1 MFEIVDNK
9 KQKAIIKVIGVGGC
23 GGNAIDYMI
32 EKNVMGVDFICANT
46 DLQALQKS
54 QASTIVQ
61 IGEMLTQ
68 GLGAGSRPDTGKQ
81 AAIDDKEKIV
91 EAIDGADML
100 FITAGM
106 GGGTWTGATPVIA
119 QIAKELGILT
129 VAVFTKPFDFEWR
142 RTQVAKD
149 GIEELVNYVDS
160 LITIPNE
167 KLMGVLGDE
176 VTFVD
181 AFGAANEVLYSAV
194 LGISEIINNPGMINV
209 DFADV
214 RTVMSEMGMAM
225 IGSGFAEGS
234 DRAEIAAKSAV
245 ACPLLED
252 VNLNNAKGILVN
264 ISASKDFKMK
274 EYFEI
279 MDIIKQ
285 YASENATIIVG
296 NVIDESMSNS
306 IRVTMVATGLTGSYQ
321 INEQNESVM
330 QAFVYDDKDKSTK
343 ESEDEDNP
351 KEDESLNV
359 FADNSNNNNQT
370 FSSDND
376 DEYDIPAFLRKNKW
390 SYKEQFRM
398 KWVRLELVCIPGK
411 KLK

>member
-1 MFEIVDNK
+1 MFEIVENK

-81 AAIDDKEKIV
+81 AAIDDKEKII

-106 GGGTWTGATPVIA
+106 GGGTGTGATPVIA
-119 QIAKELGILT
+119 QIAKDLGILT
-129 VAVFTKPFDFEWR
+129 VAVVTKPFDFEGR

-194 LGISEIINNPGMINV
+194 LGIAEIINNPGMINV

-264 ISASKDFKMK
+264 ISASRDFKMK

-306 IRVTMVATGLTGSYQ
+306 IRVTMVATGLTGSLPADEK
-321 INEQNESVM
+321 NKNVM
-330 QAFVYDDKDKSTK
+330 QAFVYENKDDIDAQSDDNNADKD
-343 ESEDEDNP
+343 ESI
-351 KEDESLNV
+351 NV
-359 FADNSNNNNQT
+359 FADSSSNNNQS

-376 DEYDIPAFLRKNKW
+376 DEYDIPAFLRKK
-390 SYKEQFRM
+390 
-398 KWVRLELVCIPGK
+398 
-411 KLK
+411 

>member
-106 GGGTWTGATPVIA
+106 GGGTGTGATPVIA

-129 VAVFTKPFDFEWR
+129 VAVVTKPFEFEGR

-149 GIEELVNYVDS
+149 GIDELVNYVDS

-194 LGISEIINNPGMINV
+194 LGIAEIINNPGMINV

-264 ISASKDFKMK
+264 ISTSKDFKMK

-321 INEQNESVM
+321 IDEKNENVM
-330 QAFVYDDKDKSTK
+330 QSFVYDDKDKSTT
-343 ESEDEDNP
+343 EDENNSED
-351 KEDESLNV
+351 DESLNV
-359 FADNSNNNNQT
+359 FADNSNNNQI

-376 DEYDIPAFLRKNKW
+376 DEYDIPAFLRKK
-390 SYKEQFRM
+390 
-398 KWVRLELVCIPGK
+398 
-411 KLK
+411 

>member
-1 MFEIVDNK
+1 MFEIVENK
-9 KQKAIIKVIGVGGC
+9 KQKAVIKVIGVGGC

-81 AAIDDKEKIV
+81 AAIDDKEKII

-106 GGGTWTGATPVIA
+106 GGGTGTGATPVIA

-129 VAVFTKPFDFEWR
+129 VAVVTKPFDFEGR

-149 GIEELVNYVDS
+149 GINELVNYVDS

-194 LGISEIINNPGMINV
+194 LGIAEIINNPGMINV

-214 RTVMSEMGMAM
+214 RTVMGEMGMAM

-264 ISASKDFKMK
+264 ISASRDFKMK

-285 YASENATIIVG
+285 FASDNATIIVG

-306 IRVTMVATGLTGSYQ
+306 IRVTMVATGLTGSFSTDDKDE
-321 INEQNESVM
+321 NVM
-330 QAFVYDDKDKSTK
+330 QAFVYDD
-343 ESEDEDNP
+343 ESSNKGIENN
-351 KEDESLNV
+351 KNDESINV
-359 FADNSNNNNQT
+359 FADSEDINRHS
-370 FSSDND
+370 FSSDSD
-376 DEYDIPAFLRKNKW
+376 DQYDVPAFLRKK
-390 SYKEQFRM
+390 
-398 KWVRLELVCIPGK
+398 
-411 KLK
+411 

>member
-1 MFEIVDNK
+1 MFEIVENK
-9 KQKAIIKVIGVGGC
+9 KQKAVIKVIGVGGC

-46 DLQALQKS
+46 DLKALQKS

-81 AAIDDKEKIV
+81 AAIDDREKII

-106 GGGTWTGATPVIA
+106 GGGTGTGATPVIA

-129 VAVFTKPFDFEWR
+129 VAVVTKPFDFEGR
-142 RTQVAKD
+142 RTQVAED
-149 GIEELVNYVDS
+149 GINELVNYVDS

-167 KLMGVLGDE
+167 KLMAVLGDE

-194 LGISEIINNPGMINV
+194 LGIAEIINNPGMINV

-214 RTVMSEMGMAM
+214 RTVMGEMGMAM

-264 ISASKDFKMK
+264 ISASRDFKMK

-285 YASENATIIVG
+285 FASENATIIVG

-306 IRVTMVATGLTGSYQ
+306 IRVTMVATGLTGSFSPEEK
-321 INEQNESVM
+321 NDNVM
-330 QAFVYDDKDKSTK
+330 QAFVYDDNSPMDDGETNT
-343 ESEDEDNP
+343 SED
-351 KEDESLNV
+351 SINV
-359 FADNSNNNNQT
+359 FADSTNNHSHR
-370 FSSDND
+370 FSSEGD
-376 DEYDIPAFLRKNKW
+376 DEYDVPAFLRKK
-390 SYKEQFRM
+390 
-398 KWVRLELVCIPGK
+398 
-411 KLK
+411 

>member
-1 MFEIVDNK
+1 MFEIVENK

-81 AAIDDKEKIV
+81 AAIDDKEKII

-106 GGGTWTGATPVIA
+106 GGGTGTGATPVIA
-119 QIAKELGILT
+119 QIAKDLGILT
-129 VAVFTKPFDFEWR
+129 VAVVTKPFDFEGR

-194 LGISEIINNPGMINV
+194 LGIAEIINNPGMINV

-264 ISASKDFKMK
+264 ISASRDFKMK

-306 IRVTMVATGLTGSYQ
+306 IRVTMVATGLTGSLPADEK
-321 INEQNESVM
+321 NKNVM
-330 QAFVYDDKDKSTK
+330 QAFVYENKDDIDAQADDDNNADKD
-343 ESEDEDNP
+343 ESI
-351 KEDESLNV
+351 NV
-359 FADNSNNNNQT
+359 FADSSSNNNQS

-376 DEYDIPAFLRKNKW
+376 DEYDIPAFLRKK
-390 SYKEQFRM
+390 
-398 KWVRLELVCIPGK
+398 
-411 KLK
+411 

>member
-32 EKNVMGVDFICANT
+32 EKNVMGVDFISANT

-106 GGGTWTGATPVIA
+106 GGGTGTGATPVIA

-129 VAVFTKPFDFEWR
+129 VAVVTKPFEFEGR

-149 GIEELVNYVDS
+149 GIDELVNYVDS

-194 LGISEIINNPGMINV
+194 LGIAEIINNPGMINV

-264 ISASKDFKMK
+264 ISTSKDFKMK

-306 IRVTMVATGLTGSYQ
+306 IRVTMVATGLTGSFQ
-321 INEQNESVM
+321 IDEKNENVM
-330 QAFVYDDKDKSTK
+330 QSFVYDDKDKSTN
-343 ESEDEDNP
+343 ESEDENNS
-351 KEDESLNV
+351 EDDKSLNV

-376 DEYDIPAFLRKNKW
+376 DEYDIPAFLRKK
-390 SYKEQFRM
+390 
-398 KWVRLELVCIPGK
+398 
-411 KLK
+411 

>member
-1 MFEIVDNK
+1 MFEIVENK

-81 AAIDDKEKIV
+81 AAIDDKEKII

-106 GGGTWTGATPVIA
+106 GGGTGTGATPVIA
-119 QIAKELGILT
+119 QIAKDLGILT
-129 VAVFTKPFDFEWR
+129 VAVVTKPFDFEGR

-194 LGISEIINNPGMINV
+194 LGIAEIINNPGMINV

-264 ISASKDFKMK
+264 ISASRDFKMK

-306 IRVTMVATGLTGSYQ
+306 IRVTMVATGLTGSLPADEK
-321 INEQNESVM
+321 NKNVM
-330 QAFVYDDKDKSTK
+330 QAFVYENSDDIDAQSDDDNNADKD
-343 ESEDEDNP
+343 ESI
-351 KEDESLNV
+351 NV
-359 FADNSNNNNQT
+359 FADSSSSNNQS

-376 DEYDIPAFLRKNKW
+376 DEYDIPAFLRKK
-390 SYKEQFRM
+390 
-398 KWVRLELVCIPGK
+398 
-411 KLK
+411 

>member
-106 GGGTWTGATPVIA
+106 GGGTGTGATPVIA

-129 VAVFTKPFDFEWR
+129 VAVVTKPFEFEGR

-149 GIEELVNYVDS
+149 GIDELVNYVDS

-194 LGISEIINNPGMINV
+194 LGIAEIINNPGMINV

-264 ISASKDFKMK
+264 ISTSKDFKMK

-321 INEQNESVM
+321 IDEKNENVM
-330 QAFVYDDKDKSTK
+330 QSFVYDDKDKSTN
-343 ESEDEDNP
+343 ESEDENNSED
-351 KEDESLNV
+351 DESLNI

-376 DEYDIPAFLRKNKW
+376 DQYDIPAFLRKK
-390 SYKEQFRM
+390 
-398 KWVRLELVCIPGK
+398 
-411 KLK
+411 